1 MKIPSKPTY
10 SSRTM
15 RHLHWSCC
23 FVVMCVWLLLFIIWV
38 KWHSMSALSV
48 SYVYSGSGN
57 PKKNMTHQFRSLK
70 QEFLGLV
77 TIQIRPLYIF
87 GNKATDG
94 THGSKYW
101 FPGFGFHSG
110 PNLQPCQ
117 CVVSK
122 SKVQTY
128 LIYFSSNTQQCNT
141 KKEMPT
147 LRLNLTDFDMWIRVN
162 NLCLMTRSLQSGIR
176 IWMIDVADVHSV
188 VRKMH
193 RGFVDFHHL

>member
-23 FVVMCVWLLLFIIWV
+23 FVEMCVWLLLFIIWV

-101 FPGFGFHSG
+101 FPGFGFAWFRTKSTTPWIFTYFFHDNLRPGNTGHSKNWQQHVQYMWKQNACG
-110 PNLQPCQ
+110 NLQPPQ
-117 CVVSK
+117 P
-122 SKVQTY
+122 
-128 LIYFSSNTQQCNT
+128 LN
-141 KKEMPT
+141 PT
-147 LRLNLTDFDMWIRVN
+147 SGGPIGPISV
-162 NLCLMTRSLQSGIR
+162 TRSISFTLITWHWNWRTHVSGL
-176 IWMIDVADVHSV
+176 V
-188 VRKMH
+188 
-193 RGFVDFHHL
+193 GL

>member
-1 MKIPSKPTY
+1 MIDPRSSGYCECGGGRIIRKPGCTHGEWAEPF
-10 SSRTM
+10 TCHDECAGWGFQKDGM
-15 RHLHWSCC
+15 MWKMEV
-23 FVVMCVWLLLFIIWV
+23 FFADLF
-38 KWHSMSALSV
+38 SQ
-48 SYVYSGSGN
+48 
-57 PKKNMTHQFRSLK
+57 KN
-70 QEFLGLV
+70 
-77 TIQIRPLYIF
+77 IF
-87 GNKATDG
+87 GNKG
-94 THGSKYW
+94 CLKMVQYLLVWMYKYW

-147 LRLNLTDFDMWIRVN
+147 LRLNLTDFDMWIRVK